1 MWPASVYRPKKNND
15 NKSVCFY
22 TPFQFSLSSLL
33 FYCYFLQA
41 HEMVRSEILQQILN
55 RVITKATT
63 PVNHYIG
70 KWKFC
75 TIKHYALMNTGVL
88 Y

>member
-1 MWPASVYRPKKNND
+1 MTINLYV
-15 NKSVCFY
+15 F
-22 TPFQFSLSSLL
+22 THLFSFLWAL
-33 FYCYFLQA
+33 YCYFFQA

-70 KWKFC
+70 KRKVC
-75 TIKHYALMNTGVL
+75 TIKRYALMNTGVL